1 MGKKIEV
8 SIDFL
13 KELNLSQEVINK
25 IIKDSNPD
33 YWVSKLPNDFRMPCI
48 NNSIIDGS
56 QTLSNSI
63 QYISFLENNKP
74 EYSFFSMEDAK
85 FIREKCDLLVEM
97 SNFAFVKNSNW
108 EVDWNNKEQKKYGI
122 ILKDGVANVNE
133 NDIFNLYIFGIALKN
148 RVLALE
154 MLDEFKIKI
163 EKYFN
168 KQFNSVKN
176 FDVEDGFDYEIKH
189 VKDKSCLVIDGFENN
204 EKKIRSKIKPSD
216 YDKLIRMVSI
226 ENKSII
232 ELCKEFNVSRS
243 CIENVCLKLNLET
256 KVIKKNHNKIDKNE
270 FEYLIKEGYT
280 IKDLA
285 NYFECSEAK
294 ISNFKKKYALN
305 VTKVSNDINQNEF
318 ESLIK
323 KGYTITDLANHFK
336 CSRSKITDFKKRNG
350 LIRDNGFNNINKKEF
365 LEACENY
372 NNNKLER
379 NQIMRKFGI
388 KTIGNFYT
396 IRKKLIS

>member
-13 KELNLSQEVINK
+13 KELNLSQDVINK

-74 EYSFFSMEDAK
+74 EYSFFSMEDAE

-108 EVDWNNKEQKKYGI
+108 KVDWNNKEQKKYGI

-176 FDVEDGFDYEIKH
+176 FDVEDEFDYEIKH
-189 VKDKSCLVIDGFENN
+189 VKDKSCLIVDGFENN
-204 EKKIRSKIKPSD
+204 EKKIRSKIKPDD

-226 ENKSII
+226 ENKSIN
-232 ELCKEFNVSRS
+232 ELCEEFNVSRS
-243 CIENVCLKLNLET
+243 CIENVCLKLNLEIN
-256 KVIKKNHNKIDKNE
+256 VSKKNHKKIDKKE

-294 ISNFKKKYALN
+294 ISNFKKKYDLCG
-305 VTKVSNDINQNEF
+305 TKLSNDINKNEF

-323 KGYTITDLANHFK
+323 KGYTIIDLANYFK
-336 CSRSKITDFKKRNG
+336 CSKSKITDFKKRNG
-350 LIRDNGFNNINKKEF
+350 LIKNDGFSNINKKEF

>member
-189 VKDKSCLVIDGFENN
+189 VKDKSCLVVDGFENN

-350 LIRDNGFNNINKKEF
+350 LIKDNGFNNINKKEF